1 MAQVIKHGILQTFNS
16 ANYTASVLLLEA
28 TSAFL
33 AGVPV
38 SNAVDGTSAL
48 PGALCAVLF
57 FDEHNQNDAV
67 VLAVFPNDTQGVP
80 SPAPG
85 RIAFVPSYLQVNTAS
100 IAAGVTN
107 TYTLTGGSS
116 GIPTGA
122 LGVLY
127 KAYFT
132 SGSVGAYV
140 QLGPHGVGSLAGYA
154 ALGTMPVASGTI
166 NDMGITQIDS
176 SGRIDVKANV
186 ATCVFTLYTYG
197 YVM

>member
-1 MAQVIKHGILQTFNS
+1 MAQVIKHGILQTFSS

-33 AGVPV
+33 TGVPV
-38 SNAVDGTSAL
+38 ANAVDGTSAL

-57 FDEHNQNDAV
+57 FDEHNPRDAV
-67 VLAVFPNDTQGVP
+67 VLAVFPNGTQGVP

-85 RIAFVPSYLQVNTAS
+85 RVTFVPSFLQVNSAS

-107 TYTLTGGSS
+107 SYTLTGGSS
-116 GIPTGA
+116 GIPVGV

-132 SGSVGAYV
+132 SATVGAYV

-166 NDMGITQIDS
+166 NAMGMIQVDS
-176 SGRIDVKANV
+176 GGSIDVKANV
-186 ATCVFTLYTYG
+186 GTCVFTLYTHG
-197 YVM
+197 YVI

>member
-1 MAQVIKHGILQTFNS
+1 MGQVIKHGILQSFDS
-16 ANYTASVLLLEA
+16 GNYTASVLLLEA

-33 AGVPV
+33 TGVSV

-57 FDEHNQNDAV
+57 FDEHNPQDAV
-67 VLAVFPNDTQGVP
+67 VLAVFPNSTQGIP

-85 RIAFVPSYLQVNTAS
+85 RITFVPTYMQVNAAS

-107 TYTLTGGSS
+107 TYTLPGSSS
-116 GIPTGA
+116 GIPAGI

-132 SGSVGAYV
+132 SASVGAYV

-154 ALGTMPVASGTI
+154 ALGTMPVASGII
-166 NDMGITQIDS
+166 NDMGIIQVDS
-176 SGRIDVKANV
+176 SGKIDVKANM
-186 ATCVFTLYTYG
+186 ATCVFTLYTHG

>member
-1 MAQVIKHGILQTFNS
+1 MAQIIKHGILQTFNNT
-16 ANYTASVLLLEA
+16 NYTASVLLLEA

-33 AGVPV
+33 TDVPV

-57 FDEHNQNDAV
+57 FDEHNPHDAV
-67 VLAVFPNDTQGVP
+67 VLAVFPNGTQGVP

-85 RIAFVPSYLQVNTAS
+85 RVTFIPSYLQVSTAS

-107 TYTLTGGSS
+107 TYTLIGGSS
-116 GIPTGA
+116 GIPTGV

-132 SGSVGAYV
+132 STTVGAYV

-154 ALGTMPVASGTI
+154 ALGTMPVASATI
-166 NDMGITQIDS
+166 NDMGMIQVDS
-176 SGRIDVKANV
+176 SGSIDVKANV
-186 ATCVFTLYTYG
+186 GACVFTLYTHG
-197 YVM
+197 YII